1 MATQAL
7 VQIGLPLTVA
17 LLSFGVLVYAARVA
31 RKKGHD

>member
-17 LLSFGVLVYAARVA
+17 MLSFGVLAYTARAAE
-31 RKKGHD
+31 KKGR